1 MIECNYSDE
10 LLNKNLNN
18 KKVQGNRGNT
28 HNHMS
33 LKNNTVYIEGKW
45 FKN

>member
-18 KKVQGNRGNT
+18 KKVQGNRGVRVRN
-28 HNHMS
+28 NHMS
-33 LKNNTVYIEGKW
+33 LKNNTVYIEGK
-45 FKN
+45 